1 VQLNKFRLSSSQIC
15 FEIASL
21 RTILWSIW
29 DMVLAEST
37 GIEGMADKEARPS
50 LSAAVLGS
58 VRTIEMEQDQTAGAT
73 ELEAIAT
80 VVLHEA
86 ERRRGDGRSLLA
98 LLRLLEAL
106 HREIRDG
113 LFQESLPV
121 NRQALYALLK
131 DMEAEGGWPYIHRM
145 KLKEILVNLL
155 KESGE
160 DNVPAQEP
168 SKHG

>member
-1 VQLNKFRLSSSQIC
+1 
-15 FEIASL
+15 
-21 RTILWSIW
+21 
-29 DMVLAEST
+29 MVLAEST
-37 GIEGMADKEARPS
+37 GTEGMAEKEAQPS
-50 LSAAVLGS
+50 PGAVVLGS
-58 VRTIEMEQDQTAGAT
+58 VKPAEMEKEQIPGTV

-86 ERRRGDGRSLLA
+86 ERCRGDGRSLLA

-155 KESGE
+155 EE
-160 DNVPAQEP
+160 PVADDDNLSAQKP
-168 SKHG
+168 SKNS

>member
-1 VQLNKFRLSSSQIC
+1 
-15 FEIASL
+15 
-21 RTILWSIW
+21 
-29 DMVLAEST
+29 
-37 GIEGMADKEARPS
+37 
-50 LSAAVLGS
+50 
-58 VRTIEMEQDQTAGAT
+58 MEQDQTAGAT

-86 ERRRGDGRSLLA
+86 ERRRGEGRSLLA

-145 KLKEILVNLL
+145 KLKEVLVNLL
-155 KESGE
+155 EESGK